1 MPSLLVIIFVL
12 EVVSHLVNSIGA
24 ATINSLLWT
33 LLNYLPVSTSKTAK
47 QHRQLQAE
55 FLKVRKEL
63 NATSSQDEFAK
74 WAKLR
79 RTHDKLLDQLEKSKQ
94 SQEGAKSKF
103 DTYLTGFRLL
113 VTKVPQYGLP
123 FWYSKEPMFWLPYG
137 WFPYYAEWLMSFPK
151 APMGSVS
158 IVSWQLACNG
168 MVTLLTELITS
179 ILGLV
184 LKAKQGQQQQGKAK
198 VKVPAGA
205 ANAKSESAA
214 SAQQE
219 KKEL

>member
-12 EVVSHLVNSIGA
+12 EVVSHLVNTIGA
-24 ATINSLLWT
+24 ATINNLLWT
-33 LLNYLPVSTSKTAK
+33 LLNYLPVSTAKNAK

-55 FLKVRKEL
+55 FLKTRKEL

-94 SQEGAKSKF
+94 SQEAARSKF
-103 DTYLTGFRLL
+103 DTSLTGFRW
-113 VTKVPQYGLP
+113 VFTKIPQYFLP

-151 APMGSVS
+151 APIGSVS

-168 MVTLLTELITS
+168 MVTLISELIIS
-179 ILGLV
+179 VIGLV
-184 LKAKQGQQQQGKAK
+184 FTAKQGKATP
-198 VKVPAGA
+198 VKVPAGGA
-205 ANAKSESAA
+205 TKSKPA
-214 SAQQE
+214 STE
-219 KKEL
+219 GKKEL

>member
-12 EVVSHLVNSIGA
+12 EVVSHLVNTIGA
-24 ATINSLLWT
+24 TTINNLLWT
-33 LLNYLPVSTSKTAK
+33 LLNYLPVSTAK
-47 QHRQLQAE
+47 NARQHRQLQAE
-55 FLKVRKEL
+55 FLKTRKEL

-94 SQEGAKSKF
+94 SQEAARSKF
-103 DTYLTGFRLL
+103 DTSLTGFRW
-113 VTKVPQYGLP
+113 VFTKIPQYFLP

-151 APMGSVS
+151 APIGSVS

-168 MVTLLTELITS
+168 MVTLISELIIS
-179 ILGLV
+179 VIGLV
-184 LKAKQGQQQQGKAK
+184 FTAKQGKATPF
-198 VKVPAGA
+198 KVPAGGA
-205 ANAKSESAA
+205 TKSKPA
-214 SAQQE
+214 STAD